1 MRRNIGNDIR
11 GLFQKLS
18 AIRKKRERHSHAY
31 DHTFYRLKAIQ
42 MLGFTP
48 MTICDIGASNGRW
61 SRKCIAFFPRASFFG
76 VDPLEENNSSLE
88 RLKHEHNNFDY
99 WLGCLGSK
107 RCTAKLNVDGSGSSI
122 LAGHTA
128 NPYGVQRQI
137 AVETLDNLIEQGK
150 CPQPELIKLDVQGYE
165 LEVMKGAVKAL
176 SKTQAV
182 IVETSFISFQTGMP
196 IVHEVVAF
204 MVSIGFV
211 LYDILSLKLRPLDG
225 AAGQSDLL
233 FIKHDHP
240 LRSSNKWSENSVY

>member
-1 MRRNIGNDIR
+1 MKRSTVNDIR
-11 GLFQKLS
+11 GLFKKLKS
-18 AIRKKRERHSHAY
+18 VGKKHERHSHTY

-42 MLGFTP
+42 KLWFTP
-48 MTICDIGASNGRW
+48 VAICDIGASNGTW
-61 SRKCIAFFPRASFFG
+61 SRKCMAVFPEAFFFG
-76 VDPLEENNSSLE
+76 VDPLEENKSHLE
-88 RLKHEHNNFDY
+88 QLKQEHNNFDY
-99 WLGCLGSK
+99 WLGCLGSE
-107 RCTAKLNVDGSGSSI
+107 RCTAVLNVDGSGSSI
-122 LAGHTA
+122 LTGHTD

-204 MVSIGFV
+204 MVSNGFV

-233 FIKHDHP
+233 FLKQDHP
-240 LRSSNKWSENSVY
+240 LRSSNKWSEDSVY